1 MCVCLGKFVCVFVC
15 LCVCVLSV
23 HTYNHSMHST
33 QSTCMHMYIH
43 IANFAQAI
51 RVVVV
56 TLFGYQ
62 LSSMDDQM
70 HDQDSSSDEKY
81 EEVEDVVSQICGKSF
96 GRKIHKLRSYR
107 TKAKTSMKLVHHWKD
122 KCMATRAEL
131 SQLDDAYKSQS
142 AKLMELQAEH
152 EKVGKWLSLSS
163 DQNQGLEELGLKVS
177 QLKRHNLMSQEDE
190 FFDEPSSSM
199 MQSELSDE
207 PQFKMSKVGA
217 TFSAHPSQPKDPAP
231 AHVFPIGATLP
242 KTTK

>member
-1 MCVCLGKFVCVFVC
+1 M
-15 LCVCVLSV
+15 
-23 HTYNHSMHST
+23 
-33 QSTCMHMYIH
+33 
-43 IANFAQAI
+43 A
-51 RVVVV
+51 
-56 TLFGYQ
+56 
-62 LSSMDDQM
+62 DQM
-70 HDQDSSSDEKY
+70 HEQDSSSDEKY

-96 GRKIHKLRSYR
+96 GVKIHKLRSYR
-107 TKAKTSMKLVHHWKD
+107 TRAKTSMKLVHHWKD

-142 AKLMELQAEH
+142 AELMELQAEH

-177 QLKRHNLMSQEDE
+177 HLKRHSLMSQEDE
-190 FFDEPSSSM
+190 FLRSQGRV

-217 TFSAHPSQPKDPAP
+217 TFSAHPSQPKDPPP